1 MDKISELS
9 QYEKTIPLILILGR
23 NNRINQSQ
31 IAEIFNLR
39 SQQGIKSSLRSLEK
53 LGLVAI
59 ERNGSNTNWVSLTQK
74 GKNVAELVEELTA
87 LLNE

>member
-31 IAEIFNLR
+31 IAELFKLR

-53 LGLVAI
+53 LGLVTI
-59 ERNGSNTNWVSLTQK
+59 ERNGTNPNWVSLTQK